1 MLFQV
6 RAKTRNIGDIERQ
19 ECEAAR
25 RQERRA
31 IQTSGEEI
39 IKCERSH
46 ERYQLSDLDRVQRVA
61 LAPGSAD
68 GSSP

>member
-39 IKCERSH
+39 IKCEGHMNAISYLILIVSR
-46 ERYQLSDLDRVQRVA
+46 
-61 LAPGSAD
+61 G
-68 GSSP
+68 